1 MVLTRM
7 LARRA
12 GRGTSGVPTI
22 ANSHFVIDLPT
33 LFAVT
38 MFISATGGF
47 LLIFV
52 WLQNRGTVALAL
64 WGTGYLFG
72 AAAAGI
78 LGSPG
83 LMPNAWSVGIANA
96 LACGAYGT
104 MWSGARSFEGRHVP
118 VPLVGAGAAIWLAAY
133 QFQDFAQSAPA
144 RISLMS
150 AIIATYALL
159 SARELWYARDR
170 ELLSRWPTLALVV
183 AHSGFLLVRIP
194 LADSLA
200 LSAATGQPQS
210 FMVSVIAFQSLFTTF
225 CLPLLRV
232 AMSKERAELEQRKA
246 ALTDT
251 LTGVPNR
258 RAFFDSGAPLL
269 EQALADRRSA
279 ALLLFDLDRF
289 KEVNDTA
296 GHQTGD
302 VVLKAFCDLVTATI
316 GRRDLFGRLG
326 GEEFACLLADVSMA
340 QALQIAERLR
350 REFEAMQFEGL
361 KARAT
366 TVSVGVA
373 MASETGRSLAALLAT
388 ADRALYRA
396 KAEGRNRVASTR
408 PMLVERSGGEIDRW
422 IPKAMPAA
430 SPAAS

>member
-1 MVLTRM
+1 
-7 LARRA
+7 
-12 GRGTSGVPTI
+12 VPTI
-22 ANSHFVIDLPT
+22 ANPHFFIDLPT

-38 MFISATGGF
+38 TFVSIVGG
-47 LLIFV
+47 LVLV
-52 WLQNRGTVALAL
+52 LAWLQNRRTTALLL
-64 WGTGYLFG
+64 WGIGYLFG
-72 AAAAGI
+72 ATAAALI
-78 LGSPG
+78 SSPG
-83 LMPNAWSVGIANA
+83 LLPNSWSVGIANA
-96 LACGAYGT
+96 FVCIAYGM

-118 VPLVGAGAAIWLAAY
+118 VSLVGAGAAVWLVAF
-133 QFQDFAQSAPA
+133 QFGAFAESVPA

-150 AIIATYALL
+150 AIVATYALL

-170 ELLSRWPTLALVV
+170 ELLSRWPTMAVV
-183 AHSGFLLVRIP
+183 VSHAGFLLARIP
-194 LADSLA
+194 FADALA
-200 LSAATGQPQS
+200 LSVLTGQPQGI
-210 FMVSVIAFQSLFTTF
+210 MVSIIAFQSLFTTF

-232 AMSKERAELEQRKA
+232 AMSKERAELEQRQA
-246 ALTDT
+246 AQTDT

-258 RAFFDSGAPLL
+258 RAFFDRGAALL

-302 VVLKAFCDLVTATI
+302 LVLKAFCDLVTATI

-326 GEEFACLLADVSMA
+326 GEEFACLLADVSTA

-350 REFEAMQFEGL
+350 REFAAMDFDGFD
-361 KARAT
+361 AHV
-366 TVSVGVA
+366 TVSAGVA

-408 PMLVERSGGEIDRW
+408 PVLVEKSGGDIGRW
-422 IPKAMPAA
+422 MPERMPAN
-430 SPAAS
+430 SPAAG